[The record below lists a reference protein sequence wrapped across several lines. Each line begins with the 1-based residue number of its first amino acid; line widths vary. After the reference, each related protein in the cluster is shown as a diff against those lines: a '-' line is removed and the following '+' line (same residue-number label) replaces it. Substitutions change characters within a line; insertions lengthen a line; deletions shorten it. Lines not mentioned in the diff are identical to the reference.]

1 MVVAAGKGNGEPGR
15 QHHIRVQEWEGN
27 QGRGQMSL
35 GFFHAASHSEMLRF
49 RVHPFLHPQ
58 PFSFQSADKDD
69 HSETKRAK
77 MRPHFETLPNTKK
90 PEKPRNMGFSGK
102 KEDADIVSISASFV
116 G

>member
-1 MVVAAGKGNGEPGR
+1 
-15 QHHIRVQEWEGN
+15 
-27 QGRGQMSL
+27 MSPDL
-35 GFFHAASHSEMLRF
+35 FHAALHSEMLCF

-58 PFSFQSADKDD
+58 PFSFQSASENA
-69 HSETKRAK
+69 HSETK
-77 MRPHFETLPNTKK
+77 MHQIGLHFETHPKMEK

>member
-1 MVVAAGKGNGEPGR
+1 MRSTAVLPK
-15 QHHIRVQEWEGN
+15 QEKMN
-27 QGRGQMSL
+27 L
-35 GFFHAASHSEMLRF
+35 CFFQDAPHSEMLCF

-69 HSETKRAK
+69 HSETKNAQ
-77 MRPHFETLPNTKK
+77 MSPHFETPPEMKK

-116 G
+116 GTTD